1 MVLFVVFTNNWLFF
15 GTNEFLYEIF
25 AQYLGTGKVTFNP
38 LPANLAYGRKAWGNP
53 TKYMNIKPEY
63 KEETD
68 RHQIADQLAYDMEL
82 MFNDVMSQMVG
93 KILVM

>member
-1 MVLFVVFTNNWLFF
+1 MKKFKIILIALLGLVFTYSYSHERLV
-15 GTNEFLYEIF
+15 
-25 AQYLGTGKVTFNP
+25 TGKVTFNP